1 MQSTN
6 EIILACIDL
15 MPIPGLKQV
24 FDVYKKIW
32 DTVKAMESMQEQLFT
47 LSGALAHLL
56 QTLDRE
62 HRTGRLALRNTAR
75 EIAKL
80 DWSVVNSCFIEY
92 QWLLTKIA
100 QCLVCSKTP

>member
-1 MQSTN
+1 MESTN
-6 EIILACIDL
+6 DIILACNDFV
-15 MPIPGLKQV
+15 PIPGLQRV

-32 DTVKAMESMQEQLFT
+32 NTVKALAMEAMQQQLFT

-80 DWSVVNSCFIEY
+80 DWSVKNSCSIQY
-92 QWLLTKIA
+92 R
-100 QCLVCSKTP
+100 